1 MRFVSYT
8 ACIWLNMN
16 SPLPSVDM
24 VGKTVY
30 FLSAAGEAAIALQDN
45 SQALT
50 YLREAQ
56 ILVDEMKT
64 GESIGSFFIGF

>member
-1 MRFVSYT
+1 
-8 ACIWLNMN
+8 
-16 SPLPSVDM
+16 M

-30 FLSAAGEAAIALQDN
+30 FLSAAGEAAITLQDN

-64 GESIGSFFIGF
+64 G